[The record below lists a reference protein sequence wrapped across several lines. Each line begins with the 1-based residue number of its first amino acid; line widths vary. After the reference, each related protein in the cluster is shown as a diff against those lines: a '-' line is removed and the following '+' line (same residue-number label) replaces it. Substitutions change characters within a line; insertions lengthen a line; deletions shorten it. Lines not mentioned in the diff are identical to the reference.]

1 MPKELSGKKT
11 VSSNKIWRA
20 PIKVWRKS
28 GLSGTEYCRQR
39 QLSYYAFIYWK
50 KKLGSHQ
57 KITAATNFVPVPA
70 NLGCDHGPPDSAM
83 KVEVGSRFKVEVHD
97 GFRPGTLAR
106 IIATLEKCR

>member
-1 MPKELSGKKT
+1 MPKELSGKRT
-11 VSSNKIWRA
+11 ASSNKSWQA
-20 PIKVWRKS
+20 HIKVWRKS

-39 QLSYYAFIYWK
+39 QLSYHAFIYWK

-57 KITAATNFVPVPA
+57 PQAATNFVPVPA
-70 NLGCDHGPPDSAM
+70 NLVCDHGLPDSAL

-106 IIATLEKCR
+106 IIATLEECR